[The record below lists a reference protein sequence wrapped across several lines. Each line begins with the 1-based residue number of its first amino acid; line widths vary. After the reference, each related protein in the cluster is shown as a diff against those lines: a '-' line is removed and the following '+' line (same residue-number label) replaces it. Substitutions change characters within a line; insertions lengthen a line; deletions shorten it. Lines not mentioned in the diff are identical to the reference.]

1 MDTIK
6 KCTGHD
12 CWTCRHNIEGKPNY
26 VQKDVCNAK
35 FMRMCNIADARRLYE
50 EKRYYDPTSF
60 RWKNVKDL
68 KTNLS
73 EFIGHRVILLGKY
86 GDIRPGTLIAPHS
99 APTECVCLDEDSFWI
114 RGRFNPESVL
124 VYAMQSTVGFI
135 DLESYSD
142 KYSHSFRVTEHHGRF
157 SLKIEDL
164 PF

>member
-1 MDTIK
+1 MRIIK

-12 CWTCRHNIEGKPNY
+12 CWHCRHNVDGSPNY

-73 EFIGHRVILLGKY
+73 GFLGHSVILLGKY
-86 GDIRPGTLIAPHS
+86 GDIRSGTLIAPHS
-99 APTECVCLDEDSFWI
+99 APTACVCLDEDSFWI
-114 RGRFNPESVL
+114 RWSLNPESVL
-124 VYAMQSTVGFI
+124 VYAMQSTVAFI

-142 KYSHSFRVTEHHGRF
+142 RYSHPFRVTEHHGRF
-157 SLKIEDL
+157 SLKIEEL